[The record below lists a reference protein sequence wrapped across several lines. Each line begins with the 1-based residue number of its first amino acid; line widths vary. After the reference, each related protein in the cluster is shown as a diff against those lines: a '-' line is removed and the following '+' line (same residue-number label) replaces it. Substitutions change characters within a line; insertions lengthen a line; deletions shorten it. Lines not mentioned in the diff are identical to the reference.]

1 MVLGRAVVVRGDL
14 SCDGDLVVE
23 GTVEGFVL
31 VRDGNLEIAPHAE
44 VLADMRATRVVV
56 KGRVRGAISATERI
70 ELTPTAVVDG
80 NLSASRVVLA
90 DGARFNG
97 AIDMGQRHIAA
108 LVKEYRAAQRPS

>member
-1 MVLGRAVVVRGDL
+1 MVLGKAVVVRGDL
-14 SCDGDLVVE
+14 SCDGDLTVE

-31 VRDGNLEIAPHAE
+31 VRDGVLVVGPHADI
-44 VLADMRATRVVV
+44 LADMRATRVLV
-56 KGRVRGAISATERI
+56 KGRVRGAISASERI
-70 ELTPTAVVDG
+70 ELAPTAVVDG

-108 LVKEYRAAQRPS
+108 LVAGYRAAQRSS